1 MTRESHEARAPVPRA
16 VSIAELIRMVSAGE
30 IKLPMFQRG
39 FVWTQDKVKNLLDS
53 IYSGYPIGMLLF
65 WQTFEPLPE
74 ENDLGDFQLPRT
86 PEMQPK
92 NYVLDGQQ
100 RLVTR
105 YGSLKLRIEASEH
118 FPVYFDLRDR
128 KFTHEGG
135 PDIPHRLPLW
145 VFSDI
150 AALLEMLEKLRQIED
165 GHQLVAE
172 AQELIARLQGY
183 QIPVLELRENA
194 MAKIAPIFERIN
206 STATRLTLFD
216 FMVAALWTP
225 LFNLKAQV
233 AQIREALQPKGFEDI
248 QEESIVRALATIV
261 LGSTSREAMLTGLR
275 AREREALALDVVST
289 RDALER
295 AVDFLT
301 SDVGVISDDLLPYER
316 QIVLMAYIFHHRRHP
331 SAPESRVLRQWF
343 WRTSFSERYRRG
355 GEGLFDEDL
364 AEARAALSDPDKLQR
379 FGDPPNSAALI
390 SAQFR
395 VAAAFT
401 KAYVALLAVHS
412 PINIRSGRPIDVA
425 IALSPYNRRQFHHI
439 FPQAFLKPKIPGDP
453 RIDSL
458 VNICMLSAED
468 NRAIGARAPSD
479 YMAELRGIHGEQFD
493 SILESNLIPRACWQY
508 LERDDFDG
516 FLRERSHHLES
527 RLQSLTTVG

>member
-1 MTRESHEARAPVPRA
+1 
-16 VSIAELIRMVSAGE
+16 MVSAGE

-53 IYSGYPIGMLLF
+53 IYSGYPIGMILF

-74 ENDLGDFQLPRT
+74 EDNLGDFQLPQT

-100 RLVTR
+100 RLVTL
-105 YGSLKLRIEASEH
+105 YGALKLRIEGSEH

-128 KFTHEGG
+128 QFTHDGG
-135 PDIPHRLPLW
+135 SGASHRLPLW

-150 AALLEMLEKLRQIED
+150 AALLEMLEKLRQLED
-165 GHQLVAE
+165 GPQLVAE

-183 QIPVLELRENA
+183 QIPVLELREND

-248 QEESIVRALATIV
+248 QEETIVRALATIV

-275 AREREALALDVVST
+275 ARDRNTLALDVLST
-289 RDALER
+289 KDAFER

-316 QIVLMAYIFHHRRHP
+316 QIVLMAYIFHHRKHP
-331 SAPESRVLRQWF
+331 SAAESRVLRQWF

-364 AEARAALSDPDKLQR
+364 AEARAALRDPAKLIR
-379 FGDPPNSAALI
+379 FGDPPKSDALI
-390 SAQFR
+390 SSQFR

-401 KAYVALLAVHS
+401 KAFVALLAVHN
-412 PINIRSGRPIDVA
+412 PINIRSGRPIDFA
-425 IALSPYNRRQFHHI
+425 TALSPYNRRQFHHI
-439 FPQAFLKPKIPGDP
+439 FPQAFLRPKIAGDP

-479 YMAELRGIHGEQFD
+479 YMAELREIHGDEFD
-493 SILESNLIPRACWQY
+493 SILESNLIPRTCWPY
-508 LERDDFDG
+508 FESDDFDG
-516 FLRERSHHLES
+516 FLRERSDHLQS
-527 RLQSLTTVG
+527 RLDLLSTAG